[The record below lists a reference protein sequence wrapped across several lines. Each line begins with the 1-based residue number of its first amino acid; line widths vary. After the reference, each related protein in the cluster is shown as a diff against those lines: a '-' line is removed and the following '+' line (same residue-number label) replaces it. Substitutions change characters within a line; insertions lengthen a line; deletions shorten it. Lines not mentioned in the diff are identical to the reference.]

1 MGLGGPEGEKP
12 AVCFTEFSAHACHKC
27 LYLARAENACT
38 LSPNDSRDVGW
49 VWGQTHGQV
58 VFNPLF
64 WRVALALRV
73 DWGPDFMKLTN
84 R

>member
-1 MGLGGPEGEKP
+1 M
-12 AVCFTEFSAHACHKC
+12 
-27 LYLARAENACT
+27 
-38 LSPNDSRDVGW
+38 SPNDSRDVGW